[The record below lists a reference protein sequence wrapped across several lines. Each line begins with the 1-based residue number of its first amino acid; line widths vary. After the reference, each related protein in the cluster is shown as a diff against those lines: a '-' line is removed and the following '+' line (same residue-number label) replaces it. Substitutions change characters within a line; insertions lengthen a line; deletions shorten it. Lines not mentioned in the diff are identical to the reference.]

1 MSAEY
6 FKIDTNSRAPFQYGI
21 CLYLCWGTMIIYGVG
36 ASLYTF
42 SGKLTVSDLKWVIR
56 EVNGPFSTPSFLGPF
71 TFEFS
76 MNLKVRDLK

>member
-42 SGKLTVSDLKWVIR
+42 SGKLNETGLKWAVKYLTHFR
-56 EVNGPFSTPSFLGPF
+56 V
-71 TFEFS
+71 
-76 MNLKVRDLK
+76 LKRII

>member
-42 SGKLTVSDLKWVIR
+42 SGKLIVSGQQAVPDWK
-56 EVNGPFSTPSFLGPF
+56 VNGPFAAPNFLGPF
-71 TFEFS
+71 TLELTL
-76 MNLKVRDLK
+76 MNPKV

>member
-1 MSAEY
+1 MSFFGLKLTFLNFMSAEY

-42 SGKLTVSDLKWVIR
+42 SGESTGPKWTAQS
-56 EVNGPFSTPSFLGPF
+56 GWP
-71 TFEFS
+71 
-76 MNLKVRDLK
+76 

>member
-42 SGKLTVSDLKWVIR
+42 SGKSTDSGLNGRSMDGPWTVKYLTHFRVK
-56 EVNGPFSTPSFLGPF
+56 F
-71 TFEFS
+71 
-76 MNLKVRDLK
+76 

>member
-42 SGKLTVSDLKWVIR
+42 SGKSIR
-56 EVNGPFSTPSFLGPF
+56 LRPKMDGQIPNTLPCQIL
-71 TFEFS
+71 
-76 MNLKVRDLK
+76 NRII